1 MTTRLNHPSRDRI
14 GGNDRRSDTSLDRT
28 LDRAI
33 TRNVTRSLVAIV
45 FIIASGITPGNA
57 FGQQNGQRDDS
68 PGRAVSRPNVVLV
81 MTDDQGYGD
90 LGCHGNEM
98 IRTPNLDQLHRE
110 SVRFTDFHVD
120 PTCSPTRAA
129 LMTGRY
135 STRTGVWHTVMG
147 RSLMYDDEVTMADV
161 FSSAGYRTGIFG
173 KWHLGDNY
181 PMRPRDRGFDHWV
194 IHGGGGIG
202 QTPDFWG
209 NRYIDDHYQTG
220 ESGED
225 RWQPFEGYCTD
236 VFFDEAIRF
245 IDRPETEPFFV
256 YLATNVPHSPY
267 IVPENY
273 KTHYLKH
280 GVAEPMASFYG
291 MIENC
296 DQNIGRL
303 VEHLNRT
310 GRADNTIFIFMTDNG
325 TAAGISHNAAGSGPE
340 TWLGFNAAMRGAKGS
355 PYEGGHRV
363 PLFVRWPAGGIGG
376 GDDGGRDVDALT
388 AHIDLMPTLVELCGL
403 PFEPTQKLDG
413 TSLASLLRPAEDDDS
428 DRPLSARPPRGN
440 GSTGAAARFTQRT
453 LFVHTQREEVPP
465 KWRSSSV
472 MSGKWR
478 LVNGSELYDLS
489 ADPGQAD
496 DVAARHADVVARLRD
511 EYETWWQSL
520 QPAFS
525 RYGYIRIGTEHEN
538 PVRFTCMD
546 WHAPTVQEIPWDQ
559 SQIDRMPAVN
569 GWWMIDVASA
579 GRYRVT
585 LRHKPPQAE
594 FPLRATRATIRLGD
608 CEVTTDV
615 EAGATEVTLEI
626 DLPTGPVRLETE
638 LTDEKSRQSRGAFF
652 VEIHRVAD

>member
-1 MTTRLNHPSRDRI
+1 MIPPVSFLSLRLYRRR
-14 GGNDRRSDTSLDRT
+14 DRRSAPPLDH
-28 LDRAI
+28 AI
-33 TRNVTRSLVAIV
+33 NRSVLAFV
-45 FIIASGITPGNA
+45 IAVVSGITPA
-57 FGQQNGQRDDS
+57 DALAQRNDS
-68 PGRAVSRPNVVLV
+68 PDRPVSRPNVVLV

-90 LGCHGNEM
+90 LGCHGNTM
-98 IRTPNLDQLHRE
+98 IRTPNLDRLYRE

-147 RSLMYDDEVTMADV
+147 RSLMYDDEVTIADV

-173 KWHLGDNY
+173 KWHLGDNH
-181 PMRPRDRGFDHWV
+181 PMRPQDRGFDHWV

-220 ESGED
+220 GPDGD

-236 VFFDEAIRF
+236 VFFEEAIRF
-245 IDRPETEPFFV
+245 IDRPDAGPFFV
-256 YLATNVPHSPY
+256 YLPTNVPHSPY
-267 IVPENY
+267 IVPEKY
-273 KTHYLKH
+273 KTHYLER
-280 GVAEPMASFYG
+280 GVTEPMASFYG

-303 VEHLNRT
+303 IEHLNRT
-310 GRADNTIFIFMTDNG
+310 GRAENTIFIFMTDNG
-325 TAAGISHNAAGSGPE
+325 TAAGISTAVAGSEPE
-340 TWLGFNAAMRGAKGS
+340 TWSGFNAAMRGVKGS

-363 PLFVRWPAGGIGG
+363 PLFVRWPSGDIGG
-376 GDDGGRDVDALT
+376 NIGGGRDVDTLT
-388 AHIDLMPTLVELCGL
+388 AHIDLLPTLVELCEL
-403 PFEPTQKLDG
+403 PFEPTHEIDG
-413 TSLASLLRPAEDDDS
+413 VSLASLMRPTADERS
-428 DRPLSARPPRGN
+428 DRSPQGN
-440 GSTGAAARFTQRT
+440 VLTGADTRWPERT
-453 LFVHTQREEVPP
+453 LFVHTQREEIPP

-478 LVNGSELYDLS
+478 LVNGGELYDLS
-489 ADPGQAD
+489 TDPGQAD
-496 DVAARHADVVARLRD
+496 DVAARHPEVVARLRG
-511 EYETWWQSL
+511 EYEAWWRSL

-569 GWWMIDVASA
+569 GWWMIDVATP

-585 LRHKPPQAE
+585 LRHKPPQAK
-594 FPLRATRATIRLGD
+594 FPLRATRAMIRFGD
-608 CEVTTDV
+608 SEVITDV
-615 EAGATEVTLEI
+615 AGGMTEVTLEI
-626 DLPTGPVRLETE
+626 DLPVGPIRFETE
-638 LTDEKSRQSRGAFF
+638 LTDEPSSQSRGSFF
-652 VEIHRVAD
+652 VEIHHVAD

>member
-1 MTTRLNHPSRDRI
+1 MIPPVSFLSLLLFRRRDR
-14 GGNDRRSDTSLDRT
+14 SAPP
-28 LDRAI
+28 LDRA
-33 TRNVTRSLVAIV
+33 NNRSVLAFVIAVVSGLAPADAI
-45 FIIASGITPGNA
+45 
-57 FGQQNGQRDDS
+57 GQRNDS
-68 PGRAVSRPNVVLV
+68 PDEPVSRPNVVLV

-90 LGCHGNEM
+90 LGCHGNAM
-98 IRTPNLDQLHRE
+98 IRTPNLDRLYRE

-147 RSLMYDDEVTMADV
+147 RSLMYDDEVTIADV

-173 KWHLGDNY
+173 KWHLGDNH

-220 ESGED
+220 DSGED

-236 VFFDEAIRF
+236 VFFEEAIRF
-245 IDRPETEPFFV
+245 IDRPDAEPFFV
-256 YLATNVPHSPY
+256 YLPTNVPHSPY
-267 IVPENY
+267 IVPENH
-273 KTHYLKH
+273 KTHYLDR
-280 GVAEPMASFYG
+280 GVTEPMASFYG

-303 VEHLNRT
+303 IEHLNRT
-310 GRADNTIFIFMTDNG
+310 GRAENTIFIFMTDNG
-325 TAAGISHNAAGSGPE
+325 TAAGISTAAAGSGPK
-340 TWLGFNAAMRGAKGS
+340 TWAGFNAAMRGAKGS

-363 PLFVRWPAGGIGG
+363 PLFVRWPGGGIGG
-376 GDDGGRDVDALT
+376 DIGGDIAGGRDVDTLT
-388 AHIDLMPTLVELCGL
+388 AHIDLLPTLVELCEL

-413 TSLASLLRPAEDDDS
+413 TSLASLLRRTGDDHSDRLRDDDALR
-428 DRPLSARPPRGN
+428 DDNAL
-440 GSTGAAARFTQRT
+440 TGDDTRFSGRT
-453 LFVHTQREEVPP
+453 LFVHTQREEIPP

-478 LVNGSELYDLS
+478 FVNGSELYDLS
-489 ADPGQAD
+489 ADPGQTN
-496 DVAARHADVVARLRD
+496 DVAARHPDLVARLRQ

-525 RYGYIRIGTEHEN
+525 RYGYLKIGTEHEN

-569 GWWMIDVASA
+569 GWWMIDVATP

-594 FPLRATRATIRLGD
+594 FPLRATRAMIRFGD
-608 CEVTTDV
+608 SEVITDV
-615 EAGATEVTLEI
+615 ADGMTEVTLEI
-626 DLPTGPVRLETE
+626 DLPVGPVRFETE
-638 LTDEKSRQSRGAFF
+638 LTDERSSQSRGAFF
-652 VEIHRVAD
+652 VEIHHVAD